1 MIEYSFYFLIKKLH
15 QKKHCTT
22 WKKFVINNML
32 KNLECLSCQHD
43 WFYVSFYILYL
54 LLDNFLQDI
63 NYVLSSFDW
72 NIFLISYTYS

>member
-1 MIEYSFYFLIKKLH
+1 
-15 QKKHCTT
+15 
-22 WKKFVINNML
+22 ML

-54 LLDNFLQDI
+54 LLDNVLQDI
-63 NYVLSSFDW
+63 NYVSSSFDW